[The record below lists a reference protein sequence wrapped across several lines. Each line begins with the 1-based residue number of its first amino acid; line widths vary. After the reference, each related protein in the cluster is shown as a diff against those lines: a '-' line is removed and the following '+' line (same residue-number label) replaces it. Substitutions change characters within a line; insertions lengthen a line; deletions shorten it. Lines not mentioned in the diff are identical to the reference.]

1 MAHTAEDNRHPM
13 EGTEDSAG
21 IMESFKK
28 RNADEWTKGRQKKIK
43 TKREKRSPP
52 KHESQPHGGA

>member
-1 MAHTAEDNRHPM
+1 MAHTTEDNRHPM

-28 RNADEWTKGRQKKIK
+28 RNADEWTKGRQKKINK
-43 TKREKRSPP
+43 NKKREKRPT
-52 KHESQPHGGA
+52 

>member
-1 MAHTAEDNRHPM
+1 M

-28 RNADEWTKGRQKKIK
+28 RNTDEWTKGRQNKMIEEIENC
-43 TKREKRSPP
+43 RFHVGRVF
-52 KHESQPHGGA
+52 